1 MSRTAQLLSIEETRP
16 IPRPGRRGVGRFAVW
31 TFFFAVG
38 AATGAMGAVIV
49 INNQMDHELRQ
60 PERWP
65 RHMVASMQS
74 ELDLTEEQT
83 AQVQKIV
90 DEHHKAIGK
99 IWADAGPRFRAE
111 LKTMEEQVA
120 SVLSGEQQQRW
131 HEWLETRRRRVCPNP
146 GDATSHKRGTS
157 GTRRHGDPKTGD
169 PKTGDPKTQVH
180 KDPVEVQ

>member
-1 MSRTAQLLSIEETRP
+1 MSQTAPLRSIDETRP
-16 IPRPGRRGVGRFAVW
+16 IPPPRRRGGGRFAVW
-31 TFFFAVG
+31 AFFFAVG

-49 INNQMDHELRQ
+49 INNQVEEKLRQ

-65 RHMVASMQS
+65 RQMVASMRS
-74 ELDLTEEQT
+74 ELDLTDEQT

-120 SVLSGEQQQRW
+120 
-131 HEWLETRRRRVCPNP
+131 
-146 GDATSHKRGTS
+146 
-157 GTRRHGDPKTGD
+157 
-169 PKTGDPKTQVH
+169 
-180 KDPVEVQ
+180 